1 MAKETTMTA
10 EEYVVARLIK
20 LEEENTKLIK
30 MNKCLQ
36 EDLND
41 FQEDFLKIKKH
52 FKVELS
58 TGKTELKLMFYE
70 NPNSVYSCGS
80 LIVFSGSLDP
90 KSFKSDFKLYI
101 QLLSLTEDV
110 EKVLEELN
118 NEDGK
123 GSTENK

>member
-1 MAKETTMTA
+1 MAKETMTA
-10 EEYVVARLIK
+10 EEYVVSRLLE

-30 MNKCLQ
+30 KNECLQ
-36 EDLND
+36 EDLGD

-58 TGKTELKLMFYE
+58 TNKTELKLMFYE
-70 NPNSVYSCGS
+70 NPSNEYLYGS
-80 LIVFSGSLDP
+80 LVVLSGSLDP
-90 KSFKSDFKLYI
+90 NAFRSDFKLYI
-101 QLLSLTEDV
+101 QLLKLTEDV
-110 EKVLEELN
+110 EEVLEELN